1 MHSLG
6 SVPWVPAALRGPP
19 APHQKDRAPWR
30 IARWKQSR
38 SKEVLYKRGLSVFS
52 SLTFPSLR
60 HLHLISAAVVA
71 EKVVLQVPGRQGCLL
86 GRDDRSPSMQTL
98 KVPFC
103 RTQLNVP
110 VVEGDGRE
118 GSCIG
123 EISKKVVITMPV
135 KRVYSLQNP
144 LKGS

>member
-1 MHSLG
+1 MENCPLETVQVKG
-6 SVPWVPAALRGPP
+6 GPV
-19 APHQKDRAPWR
+19 QTRL
-30 IARWKQSR
+30 
-38 SKEVLYKRGLSVFS
+38 VSVFQFNF
-52 SLTFPSLR
+52 FPSLR

-135 KRVYSLQNP
+135 RRVYPLQNP

>member
-6 SVPWVPAALRGPP
+6 SVPWAPTALRGPP
-19 APHQKDRAPWR
+19 APHQKDLAPWR

-38 SKEVLYKRGLSVFS
+38 SKEVPYKCGLSVFS
-52 SLTFPSLR
+52 SLTSPSLR
-60 HLHLISAAVVA
+60 HLHLISAAVAA

-86 GRDDRSPSMQTL
+86 GRDDRSPSMQNL
-98 KVPFC
+98 KIPFC
-103 RTQLNVP
+103 RPQLNVP

-123 EISKKVVITMPV
+123 ELSKKVVITMPLRSV
-135 KRVYSLQNP
+135 CYLQNP